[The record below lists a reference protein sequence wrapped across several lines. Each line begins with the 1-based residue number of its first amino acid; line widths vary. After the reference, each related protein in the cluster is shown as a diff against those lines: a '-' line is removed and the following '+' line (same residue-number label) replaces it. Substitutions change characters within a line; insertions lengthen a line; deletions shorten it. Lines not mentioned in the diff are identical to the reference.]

1 MQNFGT
7 ILKDWRGR
15 RRLSQLALGLE
26 ADVSARHIA
35 FLETGRSAPSRK
47 MVLHLSDVLGI
58 PRPERNTLLTAAGF
72 APAYPKRGLD
82 DMDLAPL
89 KAAIEHT
96 ITRHAPFPAIV
107 IDRHWCLIDAN
118 APARMLLTPFG
129 IKDGDSLLK
138 AIFEA
143 PSRTSY
149 FENWAEFGY
158 YTAKRL
164 RTESAHLGGVPE
176 LDRVVEGIESD
187 AEVASYEPPKE
198 LPAIIP
204 ARYRAGE
211 MVLSMFTTIA
221 QFGSAE
227 EISLADLR
235 IELMF
240 PADEHTRQI
249 FEAMSAKGGAP
260 S

>member
-1 MQNFGT
+1 MQTFGT

-47 MVLHLSDVLGI
+47 MVMHLSDVLEI
-58 PRPERNTLLTAAGF
+58 PRPDRNTLLTAAGF
-72 APAYPKRGLD
+72 APAYPKRNMD
-82 DMDLAPL
+82 DLDLAPL
-89 KAAIEHT
+89 KAAIDHT
-96 ITRHAPFPAIV
+96 ITRHEPYPAIV
-107 IDRHWCLIDAN
+107 IDRLWCLVDAN
-118 APARMLLTPFG
+118 TPARMLLTPFG
-129 IKDGDSLLK
+129 IKDGDSMLQ
-138 AIFEA
+138 AIFEDPDRA
-143 PSRTSY
+143 SY
-149 FENWAEFGY
+149 FENWAELGY
-158 YTAKRL
+158 CTARRL

-176 LDRVVEGIESD
+176 LDRVVATIESD
-187 AEVASYEPPKE
+187 PAVAAYDPPTE
-198 LPAIIP
+198 MPAIIP
-204 ARYRAGE
+204 ARYKAGD

-240 PADEHTRQI
+240 PADDQTRMML
-249 FEAMSAKGGAP
+249 EAMASANTMP
-260 S
+260 T